1 MAVTSSAIYNLNT
14 VIAEVGSRNPRLD
27 IVFFIKW
34 MDVDLAESRAKL

>member
-1 MAVTSSAIYNLNT
+1 MAMTCAICNLNT
-14 VIAEVGSRNPRLD
+14 VIAKVGSGNLRLD